1 MSTIEELAQE
11 IEVCQRCQLGSVRGR
26 AVPGEGPIDAEVL
39 FIGEAPGW
47 HEDQQGRPFV
57 GPAGQLLDQ
66 LLGQAG
72 LRRTDVF
79 VTNIIKCRPPNNRDP
94 LPAEVE
100 ACHPWL
106 DAQILGLSPR
116 LVVTLGRYSAA
127 RYFPREPM
135 SRIHGQVFQRDGV
148 VVVPMYHP
156 AAALHQGSLRATI
169 ETDFKKLPA
178 AIAQARSMRRSIEK
192 PEERPQQLNL
202 FD

>member
-1 MSTIEELAQE
+1 MSTLEEIAQE
-11 IEVCQRCQLGSVRGR
+11 IADCHRCPLGDLRNR
-26 AVPGEGPIDAEVL
+26 AVPGDGSASAEVL

-66 LLGQAG
+66 LLGMAG
-72 LRRTDVF
+72 LRREEVF
-79 VTNIIKCRPPNNRDP
+79 ITNIIKSRPPNNRDP
-94 LPAEVE
+94 LPTEIE
-100 ACHPWL
+100 ACRPWL
-106 DAQILGLSPR
+106 DMQIPVLNPR

-135 SRIHGQVFQRDGV
+135 SRIHGQVFQREGV

-169 ETDFKKLPA
+169 EADFRKLPA
-178 AIAQARSMRRSIEK
+178 AIAKARAMPRSVET
-192 PEERPQQLNL
+192 PEERPQQLSL